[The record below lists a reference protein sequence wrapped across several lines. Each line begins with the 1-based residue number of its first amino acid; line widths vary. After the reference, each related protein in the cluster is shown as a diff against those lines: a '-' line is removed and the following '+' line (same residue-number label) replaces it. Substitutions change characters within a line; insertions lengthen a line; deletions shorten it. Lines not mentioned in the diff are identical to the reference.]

1 MDEYGIYP
9 EIVVTADLGGGYGGW
24 DAFDF
29 GSAWGGYSGGGFD
42 GASLGGGGG
51 EAPVGEEVVVTADP
65 LPYTIQPYTDG
76 SEIITAY
83 DFATGQ
89 SYFISIAPDG
99 STFTGSQPFDV
110 TDFSID
116 PYLNYP
122 AMPEQGDLPIA

>member
-1 MDEYGIYP
+1 
-9 EIVVTADLGGGYGGW
+9 VVTPTCGGGYGGW

-29 GSAWGGYSGGGFD
+29 GSSWGGYSGGSFD

-51 EAPVGEEVVVTADP
+51 DEAPVGEEVVVTADP
-65 LPYTIQPYTDG
+65 LPYTIPALPDG

-116 PYLNYP
+116 
-122 AMPEQGDLPIA
+122 LPQLPPDA